1 MFTYKI
7 EYTTFDTIELVFSD
21 KEIKEFAEEYKEFI
35 IDTNDDIYT
44 FRDFLSD
51 YLYDFLP
58 CCISN
63 ISNDN
68 IEEFYELIKKQM

>member
-7 EYTTFDTIELVFSD
+7 EYTTSDIIEIVFSD
-21 KEIKEFAEEYKEFI
+21 KEIKEFAEEYKDFI
-35 IDTNDDIYT
+35 IDTNDDIYI

-58 CCISN
+58 CCISDFVD
-63 ISNDN
+63 DN
-68 IEEFYELIKKQM
+68 IEEFYEIIKKEM